1 MGDDAGSCRVLRI
14 SDVVELTRL
23 SRSTIYCLVRAG
35 DFPKQIKIGGCA
47 CWLKSDV
54 FSWIDNKFNVK
65 MQGRNE

>member
-47 CWLKSDV
+47 CWLKSGNR
-54 FSWIDNKFNVK
+54 SPAP
-65 MQGRNE
+65 R